1 MMVEIFSYFEE
12 KCVIALGNELAW
24 ERSVMLNLLA
34 FITRR
39 RGGSQYPPVIA
50 AMFKPRSSRFLP
62 LVLSVIAWRNDAFKS
77 V

>member
-24 ERSVMLNLLA
+24 ERSVMLDLLA

-39 RGGSQYPPVIA
+39 RGGSPYPPVIA
-50 AMFKPRSSRFLP
+50 AGF
-62 LVLSVIAWRNDAFKS
+62 
-77 V
+77 